1 MAKTADQ
8 ESKSFD
14 EKFPIVRAS
23 TLSKEEIFLKHE
35 PKSERQ
41 RKLKN
46 LILKGIEVGLKDFRA
61 PALDPSFKGEI
72 IVYKAGEEPA
82 LYETPN
88 FWDEELKKI
97 IPEKNSRMGTLL
109 QRAAFLGLLIK
120 YLIEKEGYEVAE
132 AWEAVCDDSKKLG
145 HYCDSS
151 NAKHAFEATGSRK
164 VWEFYDLANAP
175 KIVKDDSSKSG
186 FTRIGGTCM
195 CRGDFMP
202 LADYIQLSDADQ
214 KFLFVGWMV
223 SDV

>member
-8 ESKSFD
+8 ESKSFE

-23 TLSKEEIFLKHE
+23 TLSEEEIFLKHKT
-35 PKSERQ
+35 KSERQ
-41 RKLKN
+41 KKLKD
-46 LILKGIEVGLKDFRA
+46 LILKGIEVGLKDFRR
-61 PALDPSFKGEI
+61 PALDPSFEGER

-82 LYETPN
+82 VYKSPN

-109 QRAAFLGLLIK
+109 QCAAFLGLLIK
-120 YLIEKEGYEVAE
+120 YLIEEEGYEVAE
-132 AWEAVCDDSKKLG
+132 AWKAVCDDSKKLG
-145 HYCDSS
+145 HYWNSD

-164 VWEFYDLANAP
+164 VWDFYDLANTP

-195 CRGDFMP
+195 CGGDFMP
-202 LADYIQLSDADQ
+202 LADYIQPIDADRN
-214 KFLFVGWMV
+214 FLFVGWMV
-223 SDV
+223 LDV